1 MYIKKD
7 VERGENENEQ
17 TDNSRVEENGE
28 QIMKKKLQ
36 KLHDQ
41 RKFWRGHNIYIYIY
55 MCWAFYCM
63 NDGEKVE
70 ATSHQVM
77 RYMILCYDNVI
88 NIPNARI
95 K

>member
-1 MYIKKD
+1 
-7 VERGENENEQ
+7 
-17 TDNSRVEENGE
+17 
-28 QIMKKKLQ
+28 
-36 KLHDQ
+36 
-41 RKFWRGHNIYIYIY
+41 
-55 MCWAFYCM
+55 M

>member
-17 TDNSRVEENGE
+17 IDYSRVEENGE
-28 QIMKKKLQ
+28 QIMKKNCKNYTI
-36 KLHDQ
+36 KENFG
-41 RKFWRGHNIYIYIY
+41 KGIIKIYI
-55 MCWAFYCM
+55 CWAFYCM

-77 RYMILCYDNVI
+77 KYMILCYDSVV